1 MTRTVDERIASL
13 AKRVQDSDSSVE
25 YDKGPVFDLMI
36 RPVGEELGNAE
47 DRAEYISNLYTSAFS
62 SVADDREVLALET
75 NFAMSGQGD
84 GQSSRTKLQYFFRF
98 ARPQVGESFTVP
110 EGMLVSN
117 IDKSKIYKTLE
128 TVTLNGQYAD
138 TYYNSSEGWYG
149 VPVLCEATAIGSD
162 YDLKRGRV
170 STVLTPSEDWDGT
183 INLGDY
189 SGGEAEESKT
199 QKVERI
205 QKRFEGLDS
214 GTYGGI
220 ESTVINYNPAIL
232 KNVRL
237 VDPSNTKIF
246 RRSTIRPALDLYVI
260 GQNVIGTS
268 DTFIASAGQNIYVLQ
283 NQPVTAILSVTKNGL
298 AFSDWQYEKD
308 NGVLKQS
315 ARSQD
320 QIMFNT
326 PLNIGDSVIVS
337 YQYDDIINNIQNNLF
352 PATNNLLFRTDTLV
366 RQALEAPLNISL
378 TFSFVGSVSLEEGEQ
393 KLLDQLYTL
402 IEINDFVDS
411 LNPETLRSQLKSS
424 VVGLG
429 DLFFVKF
436 TKTVGSLSDVEI
448 VTFNDNEY
456 PIINADNL
464 ILSPMR

>member
-1 MTRTVDERIASL
+1 MSRTVDERIASL

-62 SVADDREVLALET
+62 SVAEDREILALET
-75 NFAMSGQGD
+75 NFAMTGQGSGQA
-84 GQSSRTKLQYFFRF
+84 SRTKLQYFYRF
-98 ARPQVGESFTVP
+98 SRPQIGDVFIVS

-117 IDKSKIYKTLE
+117 SDRSKIYKTLE
-128 TVTLNGQYAD
+128 TVTLDGQYSD

-162 YDLKRGRV
+162 YDLKKGRV
-170 STVLTPSEDWDGT
+170 NSILTASEYWDGT

-189 SGGEAEESKT
+189 SGGEAEESRD

-205 QKRFEGLDS
+205 QKRFEGMDK
-214 GTYGGI
+214 GTYGGV
-220 ESTVINYNPAIL
+220 ESAVINYNPAII

-237 VDPSNTKIF
+237 VDPSNARIF
-246 RRSTIRPALDLYVI
+246 RRSTIRPALDLYLI
-260 GQNVIGTS
+260 GQNINATT
-268 DTFIASAGQNIYVLQ
+268 DTFIATAGQLTYVLA
-283 NQPVTAILSVTKNGL
+283 NQPVTAITSITKNGI

-308 NGVLKQS
+308 DSVLKQS

-320 QIMFNT
+320 QITFNT
-326 PLNIGDSVIVS
+326 ALNVGDSIIIS
-337 YQYDDIINNIQNNLF
+337 YQYDEIISNVQNNIF
-352 PATNNLLFRTDTLV
+352 PESNNLLFRTDTLV
-366 RQALEAPLNISL
+366 RQAWEAPLSISI

-393 KLLDQLYTL
+393 KLLDELYKL
-402 IEINDFVDS
+402 VEINDFVDS

-429 DLFFVKF
+429 ELYFVKF

-456 PIINADNL
+456 PIIDANNL